1 MKPRSLEK
9 MKTAQPKKVQPPTT
23 VWRIVVIIAL
33 TLAAVFGAVVLF
45 AMLAKH
51 HGEIPY
57 EQQTYLKIPL
67 VTDAIGKRGKS
78 DKFTEPAPEGYEPLG
93 GFHPLWVK
101 LQAEIGFGGPQD
113 SSTIQEALRLG
124 GGPHKY
130 DLITKG
136 KVVVKQAPGVQ
147 ILASDD
153 AVWRETRQ
161 WCVKLKP
168 GSSSPSLGEMIWRLS
183 SVKGASE
190 IGLTPRKIYF
200 KDLPSALAEQIEAR
214 YPDGFFLPVQANSYG
229 NKKNNVTNTFWTLA
243 TDTKI
248 CPQFTVLALPDQ
260 LDQALKQFEAESQTA
275 WLSTQDKDDMMRKA
289 NERVEKDFQQTREA
303 NTNEAASVGNSLVM
317 SNQQIKED
325 TAVADRATESA
336 TLSVYVRP
344 VIEATTGIKLAVTQ
358 HFKEKGKWP
367 TNNFNLGIFSPDAY
381 RNSGHL
387 SAPRIISIVVEPD
400 ENTARIHVQYLSEND
415 EVRRLFFYAPANGEI
430 KSWACISPDIRNIAA
445 YVPACKYSAM

>member
-1 MKPRSLEK
+1 
-9 MKTAQPKKVQPPTT
+9 MKTAQPKKDRPPTT
-23 VWRIVVIIAL
+23 AWRALIIIVL

-67 VTDAIGKRGKS
+67 VTAAIGKRGKS
-78 DKFTEPAPEGYEPLG
+78 DKFIEPPPEGYEPLG
-93 GFHPLWVK
+93 GFHPLWIK
-101 LQAEIGFGGPQD
+101 LQAEIDFGGPQD

-136 KVVVKQAPGVQ
+136 KVVVKQTPGAQ

-153 AVWRETRQ
+153 PVWRETRQ
-161 WCVKLKP
+161 WCVKLTP
-168 GSSSPSLGEMIWRLS
+168 ASSRASLGGMLWRLS

-200 KDLPSALAEQIEAR
+200 KDLPLALAEQIEAR

-229 NKKNNVTNTFWTLA
+229 SKKNNVSNTFWTLA

-248 CPQFTVLALPDQ
+248 CPQFAVLAQPDQ
-260 LDQALKQFEAESQTA
+260 LDQALKQFEAESQIA
-275 WLSTQDKDDMMRKA
+275 WLSSQAKDDRMRMT
-289 NERVEKDFQQTREA
+289 NERVEKNVQQTREA
-303 NTNEAASVGNSLVM
+303 NKNDPASVSNSLVM
-317 SNQQIKED
+317 LNQQIKED
-325 TAVADRATESA
+325 TAVVDRETESA
-336 TLSVYVRP
+336 TLSQYVRP
-344 VIEATTGIKLAVTQ
+344 VIDATIGIKLAVTK

-381 RNSGHL
+381 RNTGHF
-387 SAPRIISIVVEPD
+387 SAPRIISIVVEP
-400 ENTARIHVQYLSEND
+400 EVTTARIHVQYLSEND
-415 EVRRLFFYAPANGEI
+415 AVQSLFFYAPANGEI
-430 KSWACISPDIRNIAA
+430 KSWECISPDIKNIAEF
-445 YVPACKYSAM
+445 VPTCKYSAMGSAY